1 MKYVIT
7 GGSGY
12 IGTRLTDF
20 LIGREDTELVAIADL
35 RPPRFPRANV
45 QFHRTDVRDRGALH
59 GLLERIQPD
68 ALVHLAFVLNPI
80 HDEALMYVRRDDSGD
95 AQRARSLVEAA
106 LQQFE
111 AIGMTGWISRAEELR
126 QSLG

>member
-80 HDEALMYVRRDDSGD
+80 HDEALMYDIDVNGTQH
-95 AQRARSLVEAA
+95 ALEAA
-106 LQQFE
+106 SQAGTPHVLVTSSTT
-111 AIGMTGWISRAEELR
+111 AK
-126 QSLG
+126 

>member
-12 IGTRLTDF
+12 IGTRLTEF
-20 LIGREDTELVAIADL
+20 LIGREDTELVVIADVK
-35 RPPRFPRANV
+35 PPRYPRAKV
-45 QFHRTDVRDRGALH
+45 QFHRTDVRDRAGLR

-80 HDEALMYVRRDDSGD
+80 HDEATMYDIDVNGT
-95 AQRARSLVEAA
+95 LYA
-106 LQQFE
+106 LN
-111 AIGMTGWISRAEELR
+111 A
-126 QSLG
+126 